1 MKYQLLLL
9 TIYLITIT
17 YCVEDPCEE
26 HGTSSEYILDTTK
39 VMDGWIC
46 PKNSSNHPLRLRKLI
61 VQMLDLVNIKK

>member
-26 HGTSSEYILDTTK
+26 HGTSSECILDTTK
-39 VMDGWIC
+39 VMDGWI
-46 PKNSSNHPLRLRKLI
+46 
-61 VQMLDLVNIKK
+61 VQKTAVTIHCD